1 MNVRKAKHGWIF
13 TLVFTLIS
21 IAYVFPIALVVIN
34 SFKKKAYISKKP
46 FAIPTDKM
54 FVGIENYI
62 KGIQRTGLLTRSLP
76 LSLLRCCLLA

>member
-54 FVGIENYI
+54 FVGIETI
-62 KGIQRTGLLTRSLP
+62 SRESREPALLTRSLP